1 MAKIIIIDDHPIV
14 SDGLTNLLSNRDDM
28 EVVACYDTGLAG
40 LEGINN
46 LKPHVVLLDI
56 NLPDISGVEICKQIR
71 KTDTQVGII
80 ALSMHNGRAV
90 IRSILQSG
98 ANGYVLKNSVGQEI
112 ILAIQAIL
120 NGQKYLCTKS
130 KEIMYSHQK
139 GDLVEIP
146 HITRREK
153 EILELVGKG
162 LTTGQIATQ
171 LFISFHTVESHRK
184 NLIEKFEVT
193 SMSAVVNLATKYGL
207 IS

>member
-1 MAKIIIIDDHPIV
+1 MIKVIIIDDHPIV
-14 SDGLTNLLSNRDDM
+14 SDGLKNLLTNRDDM
-28 EVVACYDTGLAG
+28 EVMACYDTGQAG
-40 LEGINN
+40 LEGISS
-46 LKPHVVLLDI
+46 LRPSVVLLDI

-80 ALSMHNGRAV
+80 ALSMHNERAV
-90 IRSILQSG
+90 IKSILQSG

-112 ILAIQAIL
+112 ISAIQAIL
-120 NGQKYLCTKS
+120 SGQKYLCAKS
-130 KEIMYSHQK
+130 KDIMYSHQK

-171 LFISFHTVESHRK
+171 LFISPHTVESHRK

-193 SMSAVVNLATKYGL
+193 GMSAVVNLATKYGL
-207 IS
+207 I